1 MKKFQFLLLDAGP
14 IIKLFELNLWD
25 TFIEKC
31 NVTISRTVA
40 NQAKFARR
48 DFTDVRIDLN
58 PYEEKDS
65 INIIEVE
72 LPVVQKFYKKF
83 NQSYQPIIHNGEKE
97 TLAFLC
103 NSSDNWLVC
112 AADAAVF
119 RVLGFLGKSECG
131 ISLEEILKQTGMSQS
146 LEWEFTKKFR
156 EQYTHK
162 GQIDAIQNN
171 PTH

>member
-31 NVTISRTVA
+31 NVTISRIVA
-40 NQAKFARR
+40 DEAKYASR
-48 DFTDVRIDLN
+48 DFTDVPIDLN
-58 PYEEKDS
+58 TYEEKGA
-65 INIIEVE
+65 INIIDVE
-72 LPVVQKFYKKF
+72 LPVVQKFYEKF
-83 NQSYQPIIHNGEKE
+83 NQSYQPIIHDGEKE
-97 TLAFLC
+97 TLAFLY
-103 NSSDNWLVC
+103 NSSDNWLIC
-112 AADAAVF
+112 AADKAVF
-119 RVLGFLGKSECG
+119 MVLGFLGRGQCG
-131 ISLEEILKQTGMSQS
+131 ISLEEILKQVGMLQH
-146 LEWEFTKKFR
+146 LEWQFTKKFR

>member
-14 IIKLFELNLWD
+14 IIKLFELNLWE

-31 NVTISRTVA
+31 NVTISRIVA
-40 NQAKFARR
+40 DEAKYARR

-58 PYEEKDS
+58 PYEEKGS

-83 NQSYQPIIHNGEKE
+83 NPLYQPIIHDGENE
-97 TLAFLC
+97 TLAFLYD
-103 NSSDNWLVC
+103 SPDNWLVC

-119 RVLGFLGKSECG
+119 RVRGFLGKSECG
-131 ISLEEILKQTGMSQS
+131 ISLEEILKQTGKSQS
-146 LEWEFTKKFR
+146 LEWKFTQKFR
-156 EQYTHK
+156 ELYTHK
-162 GQIDAIQNN
+162 GQIDAIQNTS
-171 PTH
+171 TH